1 MSGLTIDQS
10 KNKGDVFGDIRLDNL
25 ADSEYNNWTITDF
38 TFDPPSDAGF
48 YDNLKPGGNVSVE
61 VSRYTDGF
69 KVTFMGRKPDD
80 EWTRIDVGRLPERR
94 PT

>member
-10 KNKGDVFGDIRLDNL
+10 KDKDKVFDEIKLRYKTESD
-25 ADSEYNNWTITDF
+25 YNNWTITDF
-38 TFDPPSDAGF
+38 TFNRPSDTIF
-48 YDNLKPGGNVSVE
+48 YDNLKTGGNVSVE